1 MKRLINWLNKRGWQG
16 YLGVVLIIGAIIF
29 GIRTA
34 PLGISITI
42 VTIIL
47 VSILLFTSPKEDM

>member
-1 MKRLINWLNKRGWQG
+1 MKWLVNWLNKRGWQG

-42 VTIIL
+42 VVIIL
-47 VSILLFTSPKEDM
+47 VSVLLFTSPKEEL